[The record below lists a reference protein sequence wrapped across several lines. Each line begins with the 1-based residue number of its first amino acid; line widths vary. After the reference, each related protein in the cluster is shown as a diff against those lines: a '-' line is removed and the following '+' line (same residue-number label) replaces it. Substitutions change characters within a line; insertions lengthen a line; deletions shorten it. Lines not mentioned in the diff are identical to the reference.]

1 MLNTG
6 ATIGIVLFPN
16 HGRNPAELLQNAD
29 LALYE
34 GKRRGRN
41 QAILFEPALRAALDR
56 RIRLLD
62 EVRASVNQGRFK
74 PHYQPIVSLRGG
86 AVQGVEA
93 LMRWDHPDGTL
104 RTPASFLTAY
114 DDPDLTLRLF
124 RRLMRAVTSDYR
136 TWNAAGL
143 APPYIAVN
151 ISSIMARQ
159 PGLADTVLAQ
169 LAAADMPPGR
179 LCVEL
184 TETLLFGEHADLIGA
199 TVRRLHAAG
208 VQIAL
213 DDFGTGYA
221 SLTHLQKFPV
231 NAIKIDQSFVRAIAT
246 DPGSQA
252 ITSAVLELGRRLGKD
267 VIAEGVET
275 AQHAEILRAAGCRL
289 AQGFYFARPMPAAAL
304 ADYMA
309 AHPASSLDRVRAK
322 AS

>member
-1 MLNTG
+1 L
-6 ATIGIVLFPN
+6 
-16 HGRNPAELLQNAD
+16 
-29 LALYE
+29 
-34 GKRRGRN
+34 
-41 QAILFEPALRAALDR
+41 
-56 RIRLLD
+56 
-62 EVRASVNQGRFK
+62 
-74 PHYQPIVSLRGG
+74 
-86 AVQGVEA
+86 QGVEA
-93 LMRWDHPDGTL
+93 LTRWEHPDGTL
-104 RTPASFLTAY
+104 RTPVSFLTAY
-114 DDPDLTLRLF
+114 DDPDLALKLF
-124 RRLMRAVTSDYR
+124 HCLMESVMADYR
-136 TWNAAGL
+136 DWDLEGL
-143 APPYIAVN
+143 APPYVAVN
-151 ISSIMARQ
+151 VSSIMARQ
-159 PGLADTVLAQ
+159 AGLADTMLAQ
-169 LAAADMPPGR
+169 LAKGGMPPAR

-304 ADYMA
+304 AEYMA
-309 AHPASSLDRVRAK
+309 AHRFRLEDGVRAK
-322 AS
+322 AG